1 MDTPVDPLTAAV
13 AAELRAYRAASRLTI
28 EQLAEATDISS
39 RTLKRLLNAQRDID
53 VRVIDL
59 LARALDF
66 DPEELM
72 ARARVRVQRGVS
84 A

>member
-1 MDTPVDPLTAAV
+1 MDALTAAV

-28 EQLAEATDISS
+28 DQLAETTGIGS

-59 LARALDF
+59 LSTALEF

-72 ARARVRVQRGVS
+72 ARARARAQRDGKRT

>member
-1 MDTPVDPLTAAV
+1 METPVDPLTAAV

-28 EQLAEATDISS
+28 DQLAEASGVNA

-59 LARALDF
+59 LSRALEF
-66 DPEELM
+66 DPDELM
-72 ARARVRVQRGVS
+72 ARAQIRVQRGVS